1 MATEVNVRN
10 LSGREVDAEDL
21 RAVAQM
27 VLAAEGVELSTLSV
41 ALVDD
46 SRIANLNS
54 RLLGHPG
61 PTDVIAFEAEAGEG
75 EVIISV
81 DTAWRQ
87 ARELGHSLHD
97 ELRYL
102 MAHGVLHVLGW
113 DDSTVELRCAMLR
126 RQDAIL
132 CQD

>member
-1 MATEVNVRN
+1 MEVNVRN
-10 LSGREVDAEDL
+10 LSGREIDVEDL
-21 RAVAQM
+21 RAVVEM
-27 VLAAEGVELSTLSV
+27 VLAAEAAELSALSV

-46 SRIANLNS
+46 TRIAHLNR
-54 RLLGHPG
+54 RLLGRIG

-81 DTAWRQ
+81 DTAERQ
-87 ARELGHSLHD
+87 AQEFGHSLRD

-113 DDSTVELRCAMLR
+113 DDSTAELRCAMLR

-132 CQD
+132 SQD